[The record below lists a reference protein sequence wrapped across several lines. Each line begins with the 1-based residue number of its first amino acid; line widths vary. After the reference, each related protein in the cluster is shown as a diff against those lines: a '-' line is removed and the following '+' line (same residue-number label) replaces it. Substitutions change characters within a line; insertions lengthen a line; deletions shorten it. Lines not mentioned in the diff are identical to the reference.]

1 MDVRNNKIT
10 TIQLYKKL
18 CEQAIVVVEIIQHHL
33 SKEIGVNK
41 FPS

>member
-1 MDVRNNKIT
+1 MNVRNNNTT

-18 CEQAIVVVEIIQHHL
+18 CEQAKLIVETIQHHF
-33 SKEIGVNK
+33 SKEIGASK